1 LGAIVI
7 AITWIGF
14 YYIEDLL
21 DPKADG
27 SRLVNSFYCAIITLT
42 TVGFGDICP
51 TSDASPLSRVFL
63 ISISF
68 TGLGVFCGPVLNV
81 TAVWRHYF
89 PGGILALTSFTV
101 AIGVVIFTVLENFTY
116 EDAMYASVITG
127 TTIGYGEMTPSTEM
141 GKILVAVYALM
152 VVNVIGALLED
163 TKDMLVN
170 WCAMQTLAVVSEEKK
185 QK

>member
-1 LGAIVI
+1 M
-7 AITWIGF
+7 
-14 YYIEDLL
+14 
-21 DPKADG
+21 
-27 SRLVNSFYCAIITLT
+27 
-42 TVGFGDICP
+42 
-51 TSDASPLSRVFL
+51 
-63 ISISF
+63 
-68 TGLGVFCGPVLNV
+68 
-81 TAVWRHYF
+81 
-89 PGGILALTSFTV
+89 ALTSFTV

-170 WCAMQTLAVVSEEKK
+170 WCAMQTPAVVSEEKK